1 MPEIPKDKIN
11 LKILLVDGSTHTFLY
26 PALATGA
33 HVAQDIHQSWPS
45 VWSEATVKKPER
57 PDVLRLI
64 YRGRFLHQAT
74 TLSSL
79 SLPLGKTTVMHMIV
93 RDRLPEEQNTES
105 TRVRTKVVT
114 ADHQAQSSCCTIL

>member
-1 MPEIPKDKIN
+1 MYAVSIMSNTAHSPPPFH
-11 LKILLVDGSTHTFLY
+11 HTY
-26 PALATGA
+26 N
-33 HVAQDIHQSWPS
+33 
-45 VWSEATVKKPER
+45 
-57 PDVLRLI
+57 
-64 YRGRFLHQAT
+64 YT
-74 TLSSL
+74 TAL